1 MTVASL
7 FKCASLTTLVLAFA
21 ISSGVSACPAGQSE
35 VCVVACFCAPGSK
48 EELEAITSSVN
59 QLAATNLQRWLE
71 ESRNSASVQGVEAI
85 PLHIRAALESYYDLQ
100 VLDAVRYQVGNGVA
114 LNAANTMLQN
124 PDVNAVTLLD
134 IIVFR
139 HAEDAQNNVALWAHE
154 LKHVQQYQQWGAAQF
169 ASNYTRDYRSVEAP
183 AYAIQSQVERALRGG
198 ASAR

>member
-1 MTVASL
+1 MPVSVPHL
-7 FKCASLTTLVLAFA
+7 LRLLAFLLMA
-21 ISSGVSACPAGQSE
+21 ASATGVSACPAGQSE

-100 VLDAVRYQVGNGVA
+100 VLDAVRFQVGNGVA

-169 ASNYTRDYRSVEAP
+169 ASNYTRDYRTVEAP
-183 AYAIQSQVERALRGG
+183 AYAIQSQVERALRSSG
-198 ASAR
+198 R

>member
-1 MTVASL
+1 MPVSVPHL
-7 FKCASLTTLVLAFA
+7 FRLLAFLLMA
-21 ISSGVSACPAGQSE
+21 ASATGVSACPAGQSE

-134 IIVFR
+134 ILVFR

-169 ASNYTRDYRSVEAP
+169 ASDYTRDYRTVEAP
-183 AYAIQSQVERALRGG
+183 AYAIQSQVERAARGSG
-198 ASAR
+198 R

>member
-1 MTVASL
+1 MPVSVPHL
-7 FKCASLTTLVLAFA
+7 FRLLAFLLMA
-21 ISSGVSACPAGQSE
+21 ASATGVSACPAGQSE

-100 VLDAVRYQVGNGVA
+100 VLDAVRFQVGNGVA

-169 ASNYTRDYRSVEAP
+169 ASDYTRDYRTVEAP
-183 AYAIQSQVERALRGG
+183 AYAIQSQVERALRSSG
-198 ASAR
+198 R